1 MKVYRIKREVF
12 RRFFTVLFSAERSI
26 KYTYIHRYF
35 PMATRT
41 ISISEEAYERLK
53 RLKKNEKMSFSD
65 VILENFPKRRTL
77 SEVMSELGD
86 CSELADSIEMASRE
100 IRKSRFREVRV

>member
-1 MKVYRIKREVF
+1 
-12 RRFFTVLFSAERSI
+12 
-26 KYTYIHRYF
+26 
-35 PMATRT
+35 MATRT

-65 VILENFPKRRTL
+65 VILEHYPKRRTL

-86 CSELADSIEMASRE
+86 CSELADSIETASKE
-100 IRKSRFREVRV
+100 IRNARFREVTI